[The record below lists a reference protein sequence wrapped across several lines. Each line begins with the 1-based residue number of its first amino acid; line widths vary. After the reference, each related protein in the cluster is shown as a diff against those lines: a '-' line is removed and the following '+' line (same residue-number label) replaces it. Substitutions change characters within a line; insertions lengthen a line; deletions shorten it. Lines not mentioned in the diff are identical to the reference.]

1 MSSPTIVFDLDG
13 TLIDTAP
20 DLVATLNVILIRE
33 GLSPLAYETARNLVG
48 GGAKAMIARGLE
60 AEGRPCPPP
69 RLEELLADF
78 IAHYSDH
85 LTERS
90 QPFPGVTDALDALSE
105 RGYQFAVCTNKIERL
120 STNLL
125 KHHDLAERFITI
137 CGPDT
142 FGIEKPDPEILR
154 RTVMRAGGTLKQAIM
169 IGDSIVDIH
178 TARARATWGIVFYR
192 TTLGCAWERQI
203 FCARAAT
210 DIGSCAKLLMVR
222 SGPKSATGRSL

>member
-20 DLVATLNVILIRE
+20 DLVATLNVILTRE
-33 GLSPLAYETARNLVG
+33 GVSPLTYDAARNLVG
-48 GGAKAMIARGLE
+48 RGAKAMIARGFEL
-60 AEGRPCPPP
+60 EGRSCPPP
-69 RLEELLADF
+69 RLEDLFSDF
-78 IAHYSDH
+78 IEHYSEH

-105 RGYQFAVCTNKIERL
+105 HGYQFAVCTNKLESL

-125 KHHDLAERFITI
+125 KHHDLAKRFVAI

-154 RTVMRAGGTLKQAIM
+154 RTVVRAGGTLERAIM

-178 TARARATWGIVFYR
+178 TARAAGIPIIAVDFGYS
-192 TTLGCAWERQI
+192 ERPVAD
-203 FCARAAT
+203 F
-210 DIGSCAKLLMVR
+210 
-222 SGPKSATGRSL
+222 GPDQTISSFAQLPTSIADVSQNI

>member
-1 MSSPTIVFDLDG
+1 MPGPTIVFDLDG

-20 DLVATLNVILIRE
+20 DLVATLNVILTRE
-33 GLSPLAYETARNLVG
+33 GLSPLAYDLARNLVG

-60 AEGRPCPPP
+60 AGGRPCPPS
-69 RLEELLADF
+69 RLEELFADF
-78 IAHYSDH
+78 IEHYSEH

-90 QPFPGVTDALDALSE
+90 QPFPGVTDALDALSG

-125 KHHDLAERFITI
+125 KHHDLAGRFAAI

-154 RTVMRAGGTLKQAIM
+154 RTVTKAGGTLEQAIM
-169 IGDSIVDIH
+169 IGDSIIDIH
-178 TARARATWGIVFYR
+178 TARAAGIPVIAVDFGYSERPVTDFEPDR
-192 TTLGCAWERQI
+192 TISSFAQLPMSV
-203 FCARAAT
+203 AAVAQN
-210 DIGSCAKLLMVR
+210 I
-222 SGPKSATGRSL
+222 

>member
-1 MSSPTIVFDLDG
+1 MSGPTIVFDLDG
-13 TLIDTAP
+13 ALIDTAP
-20 DLVATLNVILIRE
+20 DLVATPNIILTRE
-33 GLSPLAYETARNLVG
+33 GSPRANEAARNLVG

-60 AEGRPCPPP
+60 SEGRPCPPP
-69 RLEELLADF
+69 RLEELFADF
-78 IAHYSDH
+78 IAHYSEH

-90 QPFPGVTDALDALSE
+90 LPFPGVTDALDTLSE
-105 RGYQFAVCTNKIERL
+105 HGYQFAVCTNKIERL

-154 RTVMRAGGTLKQAIM
+154 RTVTKAGGTLERAIM

-178 TARARATWGIVFYR
+178 TARAAGVPVIAVDFGYSDRPVADFKPDR
-192 TTLGCAWERQI
+192 TISSFAQLPMSV
-203 FCARAAT
+203 AA
-210 DIGSCAKLLMVR
+210 LVQNV
-222 SGPKSATGRSL
+222 

>member
-69 RLEELLADF
+69 RLEQLFADF

-154 RTVMRAGGTLKQAIM
+154 RTVMRGRRNAKTGHHDRRLNCRYP
-169 IGDSIVDIH
+169 H
-178 TARARATWGIVFYR
+178 
-192 TTLGCAWERQI
+192 
-203 FCARAAT
+203 CAR
-210 DIGSCAKLLMVR
+210 GR
-222 SGPKSATGRSL
+222 HSGHCGGLWLQRTSGGGFRT